1 MMKSALMLGLVLSLF
16 AIPSAFAAESKC
28 VGYSGPGGPCYT
40 GPGGGLYTGPGGGAY
55 TGPGG
60 GAYSGPG
67 GPCSAAP
74 GAKNPDKWNRPNPNC
89 KKP

>member
-28 VGYSGPGGPCYT
+28 VGYSGPGG
-40 GPGGGLYTGPGGGAY
+40 
-55 TGPGG
+55 

-89 KKP
+89 KKQ